1 MLSVRREVVHLM
13 PWLYIRKGRMVC
25 ARHRHDD
32 VYRFMSWGLTS
43 VEVRRVSMDGASALR
58 PPAAAQAEDNQHAET
73 QDTVAPSDVHG
84 QSASA
89 SLCRILQTSDNH
101 RRLLSRDH
109 GTPRP
114 VYSHFVGHHGVG
126 ARVSET
132 GVNCRPNYSRGW
144 PDSIAIEYRDRS
156 GWLARS
162 TTSLPGAQHN
172 SPGRGVY
179 AIRSYQPG
187 QLKGIVCLRM
197 SSRH

>member
-1 MLSVRREVVHLM
+1 
-13 PWLYIRKGRMVC
+13 MVC

-32 VYRFMSWGLTS
+32 VYRFMSWGLTTS
-43 VEVRRVSMDGASALR
+43 VEVRRVSMDGASAPR

-101 RRLLSRDH
+101 GRLLSRDH

-132 GVNCRPNYSRGW
+132 GVNCRSNYSRGW
-144 PDSIAIEYRDRS
+144 PGSIEYRDGS
-156 GWLARS
+156 GCLARS
-162 TTSLPGAQHN
+162 TTSLPGAQYN
-172 SPGRGVY
+172 SAGRRVY
-179 AIRSYQPG
+179 AIRSCQPG
-187 QLKGIVCLRM
+187 QLKGIVYLRV